1 MPSRYADAIN
11 RVGPIWSRAGTI
23 SFKVVG
29 NDMTNIPVWQY
40 NESKHP
46 GEDFN
51 VEARVYDERQLK
63 TRDVLGEIR
72 ESLGLLNLQPD
83 QTVLEMGAGT
93 GEFAI
98 AAAGHCSKVF
108 AVDLS
113 PEMLKIAEA
122 KAQIRGINNI
132 EFIQAGFLTYEHKE
146 GPVDVVV
153 SQFSLH
159 YLPDFWKQIALLRLL
174 KIMKNG
180 ARLLL
185 EDTAYAFDIA
195 NYEEL
200 FNQGTSYVIN
210 TMGKDDA
217 AAIISHIR
225 DEYCT
230 IDWIM
235 EGLIRRAG
243 FTIERSDYKKRG
255 MHTTYLCTKVA

>member
-1 MPSRYADAIN
+1 MKEI
-11 RVGPIWSRAGTI
+11 PI
-23 SFKVVG
+23 
-29 NDMTNIPVWQY
+29 WQY
-40 NESKHP
+40 NEPSHP
-46 GEDFN
+46 GEKFDA
-51 VEARVYDERQLK
+51 EAGVYDERQLK
-63 TRDVLGEIR
+63 TRDVKVEIKQ
-72 ESLGLLNLQPD
+72 SLDLLNLQPD
-83 QTVLEMGAGT
+83 QNVLDMGAGT

-98 AAAGHCSKVF
+98 AATGHCSKVF

-113 PEMLKIAEA
+113 PGMLKIAEA
-122 KAQIRGINNI
+122 KAQMRGINNI

-146 GPVDVVV
+146 EPVDVAV

-159 YLPDFWKQIALLRLL
+159 YLPDFWKQIALIRLS
-174 KIMKNG
+174 KMMKKG

-243 FTIERSDYKKRG
+243 FTIERSDYKKMG
-255 MHTTYLCTKVA
+255 MHTTYLCTKVV